1 MTVRIRVKHTCAN
14 RSDGYPFSKF
24 RGHDVA
30 HTGTGVITCVF
41 SDGHPLFDSDTDGSD
56 NMEEDRGDDGDSDKE
71 TKLREDDE

>member
-1 MTVRIRVKHTCAN
+1 M
-14 RSDGYPFSKF
+14 
-24 RGHDVA
+24 A